1 MPDIE
6 GEVEALSIK
15 AKGWAVKIG
24 PDWFN
29 SFHKTHP
36 DRGDVIK
43 GFFETKKIGT
53 NIFRNLKSF
62 EILKFYDEN
71 KEKKDT
77 SEYKPKQQIIPNTT
91 QQDQI
96 IRQACLKSAAAVV
109 AAIINHA
116 KDVKLNDAQ
125 LLTIQTAEAFKRYV
139 ENGPQE
145 L

>member
-15 AKGWAVKIG
+15 TKGWAVKIG

-29 SFHKTHP
+29 SFHNTHP
-36 DRGDVIK
+36 NRGDIIK
-43 GFFETKKIGT
+43 GFFETKEIGT

-62 EILKFYDEN
+62 EILKFAD
-71 KEKKDT
+71 K
-77 SEYKPKQQIIPNTT
+77 SEAPVESAPIKQVPVQKNTT

-109 AAIINHA
+109 AAIVDNA
-116 KDVKLNDAQ
+116 KDIKLNDAQ

-139 ENGPQE
+139 ENGPQD